1 MNILVKNQKEQR
13 NQREDVR
20 TLQTSVEKLYNDTED
35 NNADY
40 FDVDETRV
48 TETKIYTNNIIGSSQ
63 GNQNESEEPRTKEAK
78 RDNVFAVAETNFRVN
93 KTVDDKD
100 RNELATMVNSR
111 EEISDDKFQDLLKN
125 VNRPENCTALT
136 KTRVNQLIGDMLSPS
151 TISYDSNIRI
161 LLCCRDSRYLR

>member
-48 TETKIYTNNIIGSSQ
+48 TETKLYTN
-63 GNQNESEEPRTKEAK
+63 
-78 RDNVFAVAETNFRVN
+78 
-93 KTVDDKD
+93 
-100 RNELATMVNSR
+100 
-111 EEISDDKFQDLLKN
+111 
-125 VNRPENCTALT
+125 
-136 KTRVNQLIGDMLSPS
+136 
-151 TISYDSNIRI
+151 
-161 LLCCRDSRYLR
+161 